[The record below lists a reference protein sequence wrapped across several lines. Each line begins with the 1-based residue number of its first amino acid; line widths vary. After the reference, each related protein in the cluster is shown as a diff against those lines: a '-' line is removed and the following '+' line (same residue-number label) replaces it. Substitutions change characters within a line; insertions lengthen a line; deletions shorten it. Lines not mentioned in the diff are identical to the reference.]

1 MSLELSNNDL
11 SVYTSN
17 GKILSGG
24 FSINSLLINQGL
36 PAMMT
41 VNSNTQMQIGGN
53 NKVSDLFENLA
64 VPSLVLHLDKKKY
77 TGNIIVNHTDE
88 QLDNAELLIKLSNAV
103 TRAKGTWKKYHDNDL
118 RLPLRIS
125 RTIGGRWHKYALTE
139 EGASGAGGGN
149 KYGIIKEEK
158 NS

>member
-77 TGNIIVNHTDE
+77 AGNIIVNHTDE
-88 QLDNAELLIKLSNAV
+88 QLDDDIYDKLLKLVEVHSKQIEKKTRKMKIKKDLNK
-103 TRAKGTWKKYHDNDL
+103 TKKKRVL
-118 RLPLRIS
+118 
-125 RTIGGRWHKYALTE
+125 K
-139 EGASGAGGGN
+139 
-149 KYGIIKEEK
+149 K
-158 NS
+158 